1 MTYICVDLKTFFAS
15 VECVERGL
23 DPFKTDLVVADIAR
37 SKGAICLAISPKMKE
52 RGIKNRC
59 RIYEIPKNVRYIV
72 AKPRMKKYIE
82 YSAKIY
88 GIYLDY
94 VSKEDIH
101 VYSIDEVFIDVTS
114 YLKMYKKNA
123 VCLAKD
129 IIEDIY
135 KRTGICATAGIGTNM
150 YLAKIALDI
159 LSKHNK
165 SHIAYLDEKLYQEE
179 LWNHKP
185 LSDFWQIGRG
195 IETRLLKYHI
205 KTMKDITL
213 CDPKILYK
221 EFGINAEILID
232 HAYGRETCTIKEI
245 KNYVPKSTSISISQ
259 ILFRDYKYDEAKV
272 ILTEMIDNLV
282 LELVSKKLY
291 TSNVSVYIGFTREEN
306 FGIRFSSNIDL
317 TNSYTNILN
326 FILNEYSYRI
336 PEEAKIRRIGLSF
349 NNLDIKKYE
358 QLNLFVKEDNTK
370 EETLG
375 SVINDIK
382 NKFGKNSI
390 LRCISLDEN
399 ATQKQRNAYIG
410 GHNAE

>member
-1 MTYICVDLKTFFAS
+1 
-15 VECVERGL
+15 
-23 DPFKTDLVVADIAR
+23 
-37 SKGAICLAISPKMKE
+37 
-52 RGIKNRC
+52 
-59 RIYEIPKNVRYIV
+59 
-72 AKPRMKKYIE
+72 
-82 YSAKIY
+82 
-88 GIYLDY
+88 
-94 VSKEDIH
+94 
-101 VYSIDEVFIDVTS
+101 
-114 YLKMYKKNA
+114 
-123 VCLAKD
+123 
-129 IIEDIY
+129 
-135 KRTGICATAGIGTNM
+135 
-150 YLAKIALDI
+150 
-159 LSKHNK
+159 
-165 SHIAYLDEKLYQEE
+165 
-179 LWNHKP
+179 
-185 LSDFWQIGRG
+185 
-195 IETRLLKYHI
+195 
-205 KTMKDITL
+205 MKDITL

-221 EFGINAEILID
+221 EFGINDEILID

-370 EETLG
+370 EATLG